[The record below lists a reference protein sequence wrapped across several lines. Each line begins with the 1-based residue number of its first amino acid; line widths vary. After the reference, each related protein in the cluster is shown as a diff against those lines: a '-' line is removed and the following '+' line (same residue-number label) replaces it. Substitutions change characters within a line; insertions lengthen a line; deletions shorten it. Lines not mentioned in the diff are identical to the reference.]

1 MRNKSLSLRTCM
13 AALAVT
19 AALTACD
26 NKKFHVNG
34 TISEAKDS
42 VLYFENMSLDGPKT
56 IDSIKL
62 NEKGDFDFSMKAPE
76 APDFYRLRIAG
87 QIINVSVDS
96 TETITIKASYPTM
109 ATDYTVEGSEECA
122 TIKELALKQ
131 IALGKQADEI
141 QNLPYLTARQVND
154 SIIKVIEAYKKDIK
168 HNYIFKA
175 PMRASSY
182 FALFQTLGNM
192 LLFNPRENS
201 EDVKAFAAV
210 ATSWDTYHPDAVR
223 GKNLHNIAIEGMKN
237 IRIMRNKL
245 ATKEIDASKINV
257 SDMIDIALIDNKGQM
272 RRLTDLRGK
281 VVMLD
286 FHVFGSKNSTARIM
300 KMRELYNKYHARGLE
315 IYQVS
320 VDGDEHF
327 WKTQTAAL
335 PWISVRD
342 PEGASSANLISYNVQ
357 VIPTFFLITKDN
369 AIHKRDL
376 QIKDLDSEI
385 ESLLK

>member
-1 MRNKSLSLRTCM
+1 M